1 MAYLPEGVPC
11 RWLGFGTAAGIR
23 AGSTPG
29 GSVVDV
35 CGNGNVLRRPREGP
49 DSVVV
54 DCGCWE
60 LGELMPS
67 AVLHNQRT
75 EITNDTFYTAAG
87 HSGSVTVNSSCSQTE
102 FTINK
107 LEQRHGK
114 HGAGEPVCMY
124 VFVILWFINL
134 DSPQSNHILVT

>member
-1 MAYLPEGVPC
+1 VAYLPEGVPC
-11 RWLGFGTAAGIR
+11 RWLGFGTAAGIQ

-35 CGNGNVLRRPREGP
+35 CGNGNVLCRPREGP

-67 AVLHNQRT
+67 AVLCSAGKEQRSQT
-75 EITNDTFYTAAG
+75 THYTQQLWILPGTADLSLSIL
-87 HSGSVTVNSSCSQTE
+87 HDSQTE

-107 LEQRHGK
+107 GTVNT
-114 HGAGEPVCMY
+114 EPVSRSVCMCLS
-124 VFVILWFINL
+124 F
-134 DSPQSNHILVT
+134 SGS